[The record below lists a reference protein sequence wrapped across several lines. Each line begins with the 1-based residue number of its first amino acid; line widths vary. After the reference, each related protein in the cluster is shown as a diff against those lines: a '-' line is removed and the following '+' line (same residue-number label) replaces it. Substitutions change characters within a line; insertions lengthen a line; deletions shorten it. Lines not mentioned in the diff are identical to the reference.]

1 MSAVIQLVEL
11 IGATSTESCRWPR
24 LLPRLKLKP
33 MRTRA
38 SMCTV
43 CVVMLTWTSP
53 ILAAL
58 WIIYEAEW
66 RPRSFPLA
74 PARGDMCW
82 SPSRWFTQKG
92 TSWNLASS
100 RYRAWWVTSTAGPP
114 LRATCEKTLQYKLL
128 VGGFNQPMNE
138 KYAQSS
144 NCIIFLMFGVKT
156 KHKLPPPR
164 IAYRAMY

>member
-1 MSAVIQLVEL
+1 MSAVLQLVEL

-33 MRTRA
+33 MRTRV

-92 TSWNLASS
+92 TSWNLASCLVS
-100 RYRAWWVTSTAGPP
+100 HVYRGPPFEGHLRKNTTIQVTSWWFQPTHEWKICAVVKLDHLPNVRG
-114 LRATCEKTLQYKLL
+114 ENKT
-128 VGGFNQPMNE
+128 
-138 KYAQSS
+138 
-144 NCIIFLMFGVKT
+144 
-156 KHKLPPPR
+156 
-164 IAYRAMY
+164 